1 MIESYLDYRNIFEV
15 LCDNASIHP
24 DRDALVFLGDD
35 NSETRITYSRL
46 VEISRAYGDVFRRS
60 GLEKGDIAMLLQP
73 HSLEIIYSFFGA
85 VSCGVVPSIYPFP
98 AVNAEKAK
106 SGGMV
111 KKALRDIRARA
122 VVTTSELVDELM
134 DSGCAG
140 FRIENG
146 LPKAFMTEAPGLDPV
161 RLEPHIAC
169 LQLTSGTTGSSKGVL
184 LSHGNILYFLES
196 TIKKKPWRYTFWMNW
211 IPLYHTGALMGAL
224 LQSLMSGMTLGLM
237 SPSKW
242 AFRPLSFFQAI
253 DRFRADKATLPNS
266 GYVHAL
272 KYVDDRELEKL
283 DLSCLKQMTSAGEPA
298 GAAVIE
304 KFFDKFEKA
313 GLDRN
318 AFTNAYGQAEVTA
331 LTSKSFYNQGF
342 PVDRIDADLF
352 YKQGIARKID
362 EGSEGSVLSVVSCGR
377 PVWGMEARI
386 VDKDGKDLPDRVSGE
401 LIVRGEAVF
410 EGYHLDPILTAE
422 TKKDGWLHTGD
433 VAYLADGELY
443 ICDRKKDLI
452 ITGGKNVRPGDIE
465 GIVYSEIPE
474 CALCAAFGVFDED
487 IGTER
492 VVLICEWTSNL
503 ETRDKM
509 KMEKKIRKLVYSGLS
524 ISLDDFQIVEPGWI
538 ARTTTRKIS
547 RKATGEKFRR
557 EFLRDS

>member
-1 MIESYLDYRNIFEV
+1 MIESYLNYKSFFEV
-15 LCDNASIHP
+15 LCDNAKSNP
-24 DRDALVFLGDD
+24 QRDALVFLGDD
-35 NSETRITYSRL
+35 NSETRITYARL
-46 VEISRAYGDVFRRS
+46 LEISRVYGDVFKRS

-98 AVNAEKAK
+98 ALNTDKGK
-106 SGGMV
+106 SCGMV

-122 VVTTSELVDELM
+122 VVTTTELVDELM
-134 DSGCAG
+134 DAGCMG
-140 FRIENG
+140 FRIEDG
-146 LPKAFMTEAPGLDPV
+146 QPVEFMPQSPGLDPV
-161 RLEPHIAC
+161 RLEPHIAY

-184 LSHGNILYFLES
+184 LSHRNILYFLES
-196 TIKKKPWRYTFWMNW
+196 TIKKKPWSYTFWMNW

-224 LQSLMSGMTLGLM
+224 LLSLMSGMTLGLM

-242 AFRPLSFFQAI
+242 VFRPLSFFQAI

-272 KYVDDRELEKL
+272 KYVDDRDLEKL
-283 DLSCLKQMTSAGEPA
+283 DLSCLKGMTSTGEPA

-304 KFFDKFEKA
+304 KYFDKFEKA

-318 AFTNAYGQAEVTA
+318 AFSNAYGQAEVTA
-331 LTSKSFYNQGF
+331 LTSESFFNEGF
-342 PVDRIDADLF
+342 PVDRVDADLF
-352 YKQGIARKID
+352 YNKGIAHKFE
-362 EGSEGSVLSVVSCGR
+362 EGSPGSVLSIFSCGK
-377 PVWGMEARI
+377 PVWGMEVRI
-386 VDKDGKDLPDRVSGE
+386 IDNEGRDLPERVSGE
-401 LIVRGEAVF
+401 VIVRGEAVF
-410 EGYHLDPILTAE
+410 EGYHLDPVLTAE
-422 TKKDGWLHTGD
+422 SKKDGWLYTGD
-433 VAYLADGELY
+433 VGYMADGELY

-474 CALCAAFGVFDED
+474 CALCASFGVFDED

-492 VVLICEWTSNL
+492 VVLICEWTSEL
-503 ETRDKM
+503 DSRGKM
-509 KMEKKIRKLVYSGLS
+509 EMEKKIRKLVYSGLS
-524 ISLDDFQIVEPGWI
+524 ISLDDFQIVDPGWI
-538 ARTTTRKIS
+538 ARTTTKKIS

-557 EFLRDS
+557 EF